1 MVNIEESEEKPLSY
15 IALHTTYTD
24 IIGIANNMIN
34 DKSALAEFP
43 FIFAIGFN

>member
-1 MVNIEESEEKPLSY
+1 MVNIEESEERPLSY
-15 IALHTTYTD
+15 IVPTSYTD
-24 IIGIANNMIN
+24 IIGIANNMSN